1 MEVAVVD
8 NRDVAALRR
17 REPFDCVG
25 RRKVS
30 VESAGDVED
39 LGGKIRASREH
50 RRIVEVVQRA
60 DAASRQRRA
69 LWTTSP
75 NRSRLLPTS
84 VTLLSGRTLAIARFG
99 WGEVG
104 PRKRAGRGWQRFSA
118 RGVAVTPPRTAFGS
132 PTLPLQGRVAKCK
145 ARIHSAASFSAPPQ
159 LDPCPAVQP

>member
-39 LGGKIRASREH
+39 IGSKIRASREH
-50 RRIVEVVQRA
+50 RRIVEIVQRA
-60 DAASRQRRA
+60 HAASRQRRCLLFLIA
-69 LWTTSP
+69 KWTTSP

-104 PRKRAGRGWQRFSA
+104 PRQRAGRG
-118 RGVAVTPPRTAFGS
+118 
-132 PTLPLQGRVAKCK
+132 
-145 ARIHSAASFSAPPQ
+145 
-159 LDPCPAVQP
+159 